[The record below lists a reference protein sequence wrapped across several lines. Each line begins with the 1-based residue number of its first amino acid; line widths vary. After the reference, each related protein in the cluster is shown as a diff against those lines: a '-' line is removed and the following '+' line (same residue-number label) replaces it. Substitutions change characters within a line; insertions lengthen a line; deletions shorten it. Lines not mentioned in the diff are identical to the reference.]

1 MSRIVATPTE
11 SFGVITSS
19 GNVHYVVTEF
29 SIASLHGKSV
39 RERVFVLI
47 RVAHSQLRDELIAQ
61 IRKMLGS

>member
-1 MSRIVATPTE
+1 
-11 SFGVITSS
+11 
-19 GNVHYVVTEF
+19 VHYVVTEF